1 MNLRPYTPADIDAL
15 VALDDLC
22 FEPPF
27 RFSRTSMCRFAEA
40 PNATTIV
47 AEVKAEMQQDRA
59 AILAGFAI
67 LHIELAPEGAV
78 DARSDPIGYIVTL
91 DVAPSCRRQGIATTL
106 MQALER
112 TAVAAGCAALVLHV
126 HTGNA
131 TAIRFYHRLGFQ
143 LHHTEQGFYG
153 RGLNAEVFFKTLPA
167 PPGKVRP

>member
-40 PNATTIV
+40 PNATTLL
-47 AEVKAEMQQDRA
+47 AEVQTEIPPQPVL
-59 AILAGFAI
+59 LAGFAI
-67 LHIELAPEGAV
+67 LHIESAPEGAI
-78 DARSDPIGYIVTL
+78 DSRSDPIGYIVTL
-91 DVAPSCRRQGIATTL
+91 DVAPTHRRQGLATTL

-131 TAIRFYHRLGFQ
+131 AAIRFYHRLGFQ
-143 LHHTEQGFYG
+143 LHHTEPGFYG
-153 RGLNAEVFFKTLPA
+153 RGLNAEVFFKTLPP